1 MQAQPQQPM
10 MPMPGQPMMP
20 MPGQPMMPMPGQPM
34 PGQPMAPLQA
44 GSPVNNTINIQQAP
58 AQGGGDAAS
67 AMMMQQ
73 QMMQQQMMQ
82 QQMMHQQMMMQQ
94 QQAAPAAAPVINITS
109 TNTNTNE
116 NTNNNNNGGGGGGG
130 GSAAPQ
136 SGIWKGEATMTP
148 DCCVPGGK
156 WTQELHMYFHAHH
169 AVTGHSDSLEK
180 MGDAGTNLWEIKDG
194 RWEADGSIIFT
205 FVTPQEKPFKVELN
219 CAGGPTGK
227 IIEGEWVGEQEP
239 KFRGTYELTFQRAED
254 EAAVFSGTKKVRTK
268 IENLEPECVI
278 M

>member
-1 MQAQPQQPM
+1 MQQPQQM

-20 MPGQPMMPMPGQPM
+20 MPGQPMVPVQP
-34 PGQPMAPLQA
+34 

-58 AQGGGDAAS
+58 AQGGGDAGT

-82 QQMMHQQMMMQQ
+82 QQMAHQQMMMQAQQ

-130 GSAAPQ
+130 GAGSAAPQ

-156 WTQELHMYFHAHH
+156 WTQELHMYFHASHT
-169 AVTGHSDSLEK
+169 VTGHSDSLQKLGE
-180 MGDAGTNLWEIKDG
+180 GGTNLWEIKDG
-194 RWEADGSIIFT
+194 GWEADGSITFT
-205 FVTPQEKPFKVELN
+205 FVTPEEHPFKVELN
-219 CAGGPTGK
+219 CAGGATGK
-227 IIEGEWVGEQEP
+227 IMEGEWAGEDFASA

-268 IENLEPECVI
+268 IQNLEPECVI